1 MLQLVEYNNS
11 QDILAHQLVLE
22 RETLLVTYLR
32 GDLGMIGS
40 VSLEHEHVPSLGNWT
55 HVDGVQDLVVVGA
68 LGAPDIGQLP
78 LQVILQ
84 VLHAVESDLKLKW
97 TLVGRGIV
105 ENHNVVDLNFRH
117 RLLLTFNGFL

>member
-1 MLQLVEYNNS
+1 MV
-11 QDILAHQLVLE
+11 
-22 RETLLVTYLR
+22 R
-32 GDLGMIGS
+32 G
-40 VSLEHEHVPSLGNWT
+40 VSLKDEHVSPLGDWAD
-55 HVDGVQDLVVVGA
+55 VDGVQDLVVVGA
-68 LGAPDIGQLP
+68 LGAPDVGQLP

-84 VLHAVESDLKLKW
+84 VLHTVESDLKLKW

>member
-1 MLQLVEYNNS
+1 MV
-11 QDILAHQLVLE
+11 
-22 RETLLVTYLR
+22 R
-32 GDLGMIGS
+32 G
-40 VSLEHEHVPSLGNWT
+40 VSLKDEHVSPLGDWAD
-55 HVDGVQDLVVVGA
+55 VDGVQDLVVVGA
-68 LGAPDIGQLP
+68 LGAPDVGQLP